1 MRQQHWKMRRL
12 MTSMT
17 LIQEIFLARSLPS
30 STRLVSN
37 FCESALHKLSCC
49 IQVCASLQAKAFFA
63 TMCHEEGL
71 KPLELIKWICTR
83 WGSMYD
89 LIDHIL
95 TNCPV
100 RYPVFY
106 NLSSLLSWAS

>member
-1 MRQQHWKMRRL
+1 MRQQHRKMRRS

-49 IQVCASLQAKAFFA
+49 IQAKAFFA
-63 TMCHEEGL
+63 TMCHREGL
-71 KPLELIKWICTR
+71 KPLELIKWIRTC

-89 LIDHIL
+89 LIDRIL
-95 TNCPV
+95 TNHPV

-106 NLSSLLSWAS
+106 N